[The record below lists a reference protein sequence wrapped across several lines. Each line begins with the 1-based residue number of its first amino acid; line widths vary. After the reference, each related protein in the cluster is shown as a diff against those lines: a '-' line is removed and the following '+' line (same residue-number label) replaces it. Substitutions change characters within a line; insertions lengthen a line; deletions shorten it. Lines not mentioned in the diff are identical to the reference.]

1 MNKSKIFKFFLAYVI
16 VFFFY
21 LASITLKPYTM
32 KKLLFTAVAL
42 IAFSGFAVANN
53 ESKTV
58 STSENLQLVKQENAK
73 SKTLE
78 EKDV

>member
-1 MNKSKIFKFFLAYVI
+1 LNKSKIFKFFLAYVI
-16 VFFFY
+16 VFFY

-53 ESKTV
+53 ESFA
-58 STSENLQLVKQENAK
+58 L
-73 SKTLE
+73 
-78 EKDV
+78 